1 MASHP
6 SPSLRSQPP
15 DLIHISPTP
24 CPASAQLP
32 PSELPCNRFHHNP
45 RHPPRGL
52 IFHKV
57 INPITSLPDSAPLL
71 SPCCAQIKRRPF
83 LPAHKAPVSSG
94 PAHLPYCLL
103 PLCLALLLWPL
114 DLPFPE
120 ACPLPLPSAWN
131 ILPSDVHSA
140 GDCLAFECQLR
151 CSPRL
156 QGRVSWSPVQ
166 AGRPGPHCRAALA
179 SFL

>member
-83 LPAHKAPVSSG
+83 LPAHKAQSP
-94 PAHLPYCLL
+94 PALPTSHT
-103 PLCLALLLWPL
+103 
-114 DLPFPE
+114 
-120 ACPLPLPSAWN
+120 ACCPSAWHFCSGRLTFLSLRPVHFHFL
-131 ILPSDVHSA
+131 LPGISSPQMSTVLVTAWRLNVSSDVPPASKGGFPGHQS
-140 GDCLAFECQLR
+140 
-151 CSPRL
+151 RL
-156 QGRVSWSPVQ
+156 GVQ
-166 AGRPGPHCRAALA
+166 ALTVVLP
-179 SFL
+179 

>member
-1 MASHP
+1 MSVKQTYLPKGRAAGGSGAGAGAGRGSPQCPGLWQGQKAPTSGFSGQSGGVTGCAHTSPCPPIFYPHVAPPPAFHTYP
-6 SPSLRSQPP
+6 SGSQPP
-15 DLIHISPTP
+15 
-24 CPASAQLP
+24 
-32 PSELPCNRFHHNP
+32 
-45 RHPPRGL
+45 
-52 IFHKV
+52 
-57 INPITSLPDSAPLL
+57 
-71 SPCCAQIKRRPF
+71 
-83 LPAHKAPVSSG
+83 
-94 PAHLPYCLL
+94 HLPSHQ